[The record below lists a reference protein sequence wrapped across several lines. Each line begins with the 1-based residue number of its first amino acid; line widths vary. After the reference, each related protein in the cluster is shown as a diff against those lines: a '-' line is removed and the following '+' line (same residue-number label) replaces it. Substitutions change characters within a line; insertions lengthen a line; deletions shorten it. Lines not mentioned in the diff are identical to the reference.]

1 MHIGARIKTSTH
13 MTGPK
18 GKVVTLLLLG
28 LILIHVV
35 SAQNLQADGTQ
46 LKAFLINVFPNY
58 SFYFNTS
65 LPVCQWKGVSCIGQG
80 IQERIRT
87 LNLSGLGLNGTI
99 LPGTLGVLSALASL
113 DMSSNSLTGE
123 IPSDIFTLTSLSTLN
138 LADNR
143 LTGGLPDSV
152 GNLPQLGMLN
162 ASKNLL
168 TGSLPWELSNLR
180 SLQTL
185 DLHENNFSGAIP
197 TLNTAFLVSL
207 DLSSNQL
214 NGTLPYAFGGL
225 NNLAMLNLSRNF
237 LTGDVS
243 WQFQNNKL
251 LTTLDLS
258 QNFFSGHLP
267 ALQNLQQLRFL
278 SLASNRFNGSI
289 PSGLIQLPSL
299 EEISLA
305 NNGLTG
311 PLPPLVYLQGSSI
324 SSNLKILD
332 CGFNFLNGSI
342 PEGFI
347 SALNLSVLRL
357 ASNDFTGPIPAN
369 LSLNL
374 QELDL
379 RMNHFSGNIPV
390 SVANL
395 LFLQKLDVSMN
406 LLSGSIPWVF
416 SNSTQHLGM
425 AQNMFAEGFLPNFS
439 QLTSL
444 LYLNLSSCNIAGP
457 IPSSLG
463 ALGSLVQLDISHN
476 HLNGSIPAACSQM
489 TSLNILNLSY
499 NNLSGVI
506 PPELVSLSN
515 LQGLDLS
522 YNNLSGEVP
531 HLNQWQ
537 FFGSSSFQGN
547 PLLCGF
553 PTRPCT
559 VVVSPAPSTTASP
572 TAPVTIHSHHGQ
584 YLKPGAVVGI
594 VLGVTLA
601 FCCFLTTVLLLFKKR
616 PKRLPAKEVSKYLS
630 GPVTFEADPST
641 WAVQVPHAGSIP
653 VVMFEKPLLN
663 LTFADLLQATSNF
676 HKDTQIA
683 DGGYGPT
690 YKALLPGGFQV
701 LIKVLFEGGP
711 LNAYEKVAQ
720 LEALGK
726 IRHPNLV
733 ALVGYCLVGEERL
746 LLYEFMEKGDLQQR
760 LHELPEGI
768 YWLLYLPVFHLC
780 SALIHHFYIDKLT

>member
-1 MHIGARIKTSTH
+1 

-18 GKVVTLLLLG
+18 GKVATLLLLSV
-28 LILIHVV
+28 ILIHVV
-35 SAQNLQADGTQ
+35 TAQNLQADGTQ
-46 LKAFLINVFPNY
+46 LKALLTNVFPNY
-58 SFYFNTS
+58 SSFFNTS
-65 LPVCQWKGVSCIGQG
+65 LPVCQWQGVSCIGQG
-80 IQERIRT
+80 TQERIRK

-99 LPGTLGVLSALASL
+99 LPGTLGALSALASL
-113 DMSSNSLTGE
+113 DLSSNSLTGE
-123 IPSDIFTLTSLSTLN
+123 IPSDIFSLSSLSTLN

-143 LTGGLPDSV
+143 FTGVLPDSV

-162 ASKNLL
+162 ASKNQL
-168 TGSLPWELSNLR
+168 TGPLPWELTNLR

-207 DLSSNQL
+207 DFSSNQL

-225 NNLAMLNLSRNF
+225 NNLATLNLSRNF

-251 LTTLDLS
+251 LDTLDLS
-258 QNFFSGHLP
+258 QNCFSGHLP
-267 ALQNLQQLRFL
+267 ALQNLQQLSFL

-289 PSGLIQLPSL
+289 PTGLIQLPSL

-305 NNGLTG
+305 DNRLTG
-311 PLPPLVYLQGSSI
+311 PLPTLVYLQGTSI

-332 CGFNFLNGSI
+332 CRYNFLNGSI
-342 PEGFI
+342 PDEFV
-347 SALNLSVLRL
+347 SALNLSILRL
-357 ASNDFTGPIPAN
+357 ASNNFTGPIPAN

-379 RMNHFSGNIPV
+379 QMNHFSGNIPV

-406 LLSGSIPWVF
+406 LLNGSIPWVF
-416 SNSTQHLGM
+416 PSSTQHLGM
-425 AQNMFAEGFLPNFS
+425 AQNMFAKGFLPDFS
-439 QLTSL
+439 QLTNL
-444 LYLNLSSCNIAGP
+444 LYLNLSSCNIGGP

-463 ALGSLVQLDISHN
+463 SLGSLVQLDISHN
-476 HLNGSIPAACSQM
+476 HLNGSIPSACSQM

-522 YNNLSGEVP
+522 YNNLSGQVP

-537 FFGSSSFQGN
+537 FFGESSFQGN

-553 PTRPCT
+553 PTRPCI
-559 VVVSPAPSTTASP
+559 VVMSPAPSTTASP
-572 TAPVTIHSHHGQ
+572 TTPVTTHGR
-584 YLKPGAVVGI
+584 YLKPGVVVGI

-601 FCCFLTTVLLLFKKR
+601 FCCFLTTLVLLFKKR

-630 GPVTFEADPST
+630 GPVTFEADPSI

-676 HKDTQIA
+676 NKDTQIA

-711 LNAYEKVAQ
+711 LNDYEKVAQ

-726 IRHPNLV
+726 IRHPNLI

-768 YWLLYLPVFHLC
+768 FWLLYKRVFHLC
-780 SALIHHFYIDKLT
+780 SASI